1 MSLFEY
7 CCLFILSTFI
17 LSNFYFITT
26 SNEKWGYCHY
36 ICLSVILSCF
46 SIYLLYNAKNMSF
59 HCNHNYPFTFT
70 ANDSWIVPR
79 THGTVVE
86 GGFGHSSVYD
96 PQSKLIY
103 VYGGYHAGDTSS
115 DQLSDKL
122 YSFDITTRFW
132 YDLFFDYRL
141 PGYYK
146 TFYHIDLGI
155 ALRLQYRTKCFI

>member
-1 MSLFEY
+1 M
-7 CCLFILSTFI
+7 
-17 LSNFYFITT
+17 
-26 SNEKWGYCHY
+26 
-36 ICLSVILSCF
+36 
-46 SIYLLYNAKNMSF
+46 
-59 HCNHNYPFTFT
+59 
-70 ANDSWIVPR
+70 PR

-132 YDLFFDYRL
+132 YNFVYFLL
-141 PGYYK
+141 
-146 TFYHIDLGI
+146 
-155 ALRLQYRTKCFI
+155 